1 MKEFS
6 YKINLAIIGTDTK
19 CNEIFLDYLDQ
30 ISLNS
35 QTIESEGE
43 RFFIQNDIP
52 VKIKAFVALTFHEMI
67 NNYDQIKKLSILIY
81 VLNINDINSIN
92 NLNYDNYT
100 DFCNIFKFKGI
111 SALVGV
117 DLNHI
122 LEENNKNEDYIN
134 EFSLIQKTQEL
145 NFIYCFEVKDTPKD
159 LILLYNSIFKDIFL
173 KFRILNPELFEK
185 AKNYGKELLKL
196 KLSSE

>member
-52 VKIKAFVALTFHEMI
+52 VKLKVFVALTFHEMI

-100 DFCNIFKFKGI
+100 DFCNIFKFNGI

-122 LEENNKNEDYIN
+122 LEKNNKNEVHIN

-159 LILLYNSIFKDIFL
+159 LILLYNSIFKDISL
-173 KFRILNPELFEK
+173 KFSILNPELFEK
-185 AKNYGKELLKL
+185 AKNYGKELQKL
-196 KLSSE
+196 KL

>member
-35 QTIESEGE
+35 QTIETEGE

-122 LEENNKNEDYIN
+122 LEKNNKNEVHIN

-159 LILLYNSIFKDIFL
+159 LILLYNSIFKDISL
-173 KFRILNPELFEK
+173 KFSILNPELFEK
-185 AKNYGKELLKL
+185 AKSYGKELQKL
-196 KLSSE
+196 KL

>member
-6 YKINLAIIGTDTK
+6 YKINLAIIGPDTK

-100 DFCNIFKFKGI
+100 DFCNIFKFNGI

-122 LEENNKNEDYIN
+122 LEKNNKNEVHIN

-159 LILLYNSIFKDIFL
+159 LILLYNSIFKDISL
-173 KFRILNPELFEK
+173 KFSILNPELFEK
-185 AKNYGKELLKL
+185 AKNYGKELQKL
-196 KLSSE
+196 KL

>member
-52 VKIKAFVALTFHEMI
+52 VKLKVFVALTFHEMI

-122 LEENNKNEDYIN
+122 LEKNNKNEVHIN

-159 LILLYNSIFKDIFL
+159 LILLYNSIFKDISL
-173 KFRILNPELFEK
+173 KFSILNPELFEK
-185 AKNYGKELLKL
+185 AKNYGKELQKL
-196 KLSSE
+196 KL